1 MCYFLDFFKSTF
13 LQDHQAA
20 ICEMVGHAKIVF
32 GNAREM
38 IALAQALNVKYDDV
52 TDIPFLL
59 NSLKRIT
66 VDVSSANSKDW
77 LTDDGIFV
85 MTRGGCAPAII
96 VWGKGQSVQV
106 RFNRENMKELL
117 INAINFFFL
126 FRYHQSYRKR
136 LSWTRRVPGTL

>member
-1 MCYFLDFFKSTF
+1 
-13 LQDHQAA
+13 
-20 ICEMVGHAKIVF
+20 MVGHAKIVF

-117 INAINFFFL
+117 INPITFFYL
-126 FRYHQSYRKR
+126 FRYHQSYRNR
-136 LSWTRRVPGTL
+136 LSWTRRVPGML

>member
-1 MCYFLDFFKSTF
+1 
-13 LQDHQAA
+13 
-20 ICEMVGHAKIVF
+20 MVGHAKIVF

-66 VDVSSANSKDW
+66 VDVSSGNSKDW
-77 LTDDGIFV
+77 LADDGIFI

-106 RFNRENMKELL
+106 RFDRENIKKML
-117 INAINFFFL
+117 NDT
-126 FRYHQSYRKR
+126 S
-136 LSWTRRVPGTL
+136 

>member
-1 MCYFLDFFKSTF
+1 MNALFIYLNFSNFLK
-13 LQDHQAA
+13 DHQAA

-66 VDVSSANSKDW
+66 MDVSSANSKDW
-77 LTDDGIFV
+77 LADDGIFI

-96 VWGKGQSVQV
+96 VWGRGQSVQV
-106 RFNRENMKELL
+106 CFQSRE
-117 INAINFFFL
+117 
-126 FRYHQSYRKR
+126 
-136 LSWTRRVPGTL
+136 

>member
-1 MCYFLDFFKSTF
+1 
-13 LQDHQAA
+13 
-20 ICEMVGHAKIVF
+20 MVGHAKIVF

-66 VDVSSANSKDW
+66 VDVSSGNSKDW
-77 LTDDGIFV
+77 LTDDGIFI

-106 RFNRENMKELL
+106 CINRKKYKRIVKYDNV
-117 INAINFFFL
+117 FL
-126 FRYHQSYRKR
+126 
-136 LSWTRRVPGTL
+136 V

>member
-1 MCYFLDFFKSTF
+1 MLYIFWYLLPKE
-13 LQDHQAA
+13 HQAA
-20 ICEMVGHAKIVF
+20 VCEMVGYAKIVF

-77 LTDDGIFV
+77 LADDGIFI
-85 MTRGGCAPAII
+85 MTRGGSAPSII
-96 VWGKGQSVQV
+96 VWGKGHSVQV
-106 RFNRENMKELL
+106 RFNRKN
-117 INAINFFFL
+117 I
-126 FRYHQSYRKR
+126 
-136 LSWTRRVPGTL
+136 